1 MTTRTNIVL
10 DDELIAQAMAR
21 AGVRTKKAAVEAALR
36 AYVRQPDYSGLLA
49 LEGSDVLADD
59 YDPVALFAPAPGD
72 WGAPAG
78 RQAAEPAPPA
88 FAAKQSRRAAGK
100 TPR

>member
-10 DDELIAQAMAR
+10 DDDLIAQAMAR

-49 LEGSDVLADD
+49 LEGSGVLADD
-59 YDPVALFAPAPGD
+59 YDPAALFTPAPGD
-72 WGAPAG
+72 WGAPAA
-78 RQAAEPAPPA
+78 RQAAEPAPPPY
-88 FAAKQSRRAAGK
+88 AAKKASRAAGK
-100 TPR
+100 ARR

>member
-49 LEGSDVLADD
+49 LEGSAVLAPD
-59 YDPVALFAPAPGD
+59 YDPNAVFAASDGD
-72 WGAPAG
+72 WAARHVAEP
-78 RQAAEPAPPA
+78 QAAPYSAQQRKPARP
-88 FAAKQSRRAAGK
+88 KGRG
-100 TPR
+100 